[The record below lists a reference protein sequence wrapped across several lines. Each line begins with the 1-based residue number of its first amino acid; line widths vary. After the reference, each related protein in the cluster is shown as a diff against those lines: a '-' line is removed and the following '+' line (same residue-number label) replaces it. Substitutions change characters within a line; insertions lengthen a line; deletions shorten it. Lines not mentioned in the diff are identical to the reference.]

1 MDLLLLAT
9 TIVALV
15 LGIYWKSGVKATSAK
30 NVGRSSEGAHEPV
43 LLVDFNNVR
52 GVDGFTHTS
61 ACFVALLSAWAM
73 QCGLARGR
81 VFCYIDH
88 GTHFAVWPFGPLVL
102 VFAGPNR
109 TADDAIVADVRFFL
123 AQRGCAVLVATNDR
137 QLRQRCTRAAVV
149 LGGRVDARAKGGAK
163 KAGRA
168 RAWMRLVSSDSLL
181 AAVGP
186 VSTPLPSVL
195 ARLGAVEACLR
206 RHAPSSV
213 DASTGAFAERTWV
226 RVLAGALLQ
235 HATRPKAKAGKAA
248 NEEGQQATA
257 RGGAGATLRPSR
269 APALKGMA
277 ATVPGPDAARA
288 RAQLVL
294 DLAERHGSRSVPAKA
309 GRAHAP
315 LLRDHRIARDRG
327 QQKAIRDFV
336 AGCTR
341 CTDTEGGHEDRRR
354 AAGGDDQRLD
364 VDAWLDSPAGEF
376 TCAQHCNC
384 PC

>member
-1 MDLLLLAT
+1 MGPLLWLAT
-9 TIVALV
+9 TIVAL
-15 LGIYWKSGVKATSAK
+15 LLRIYWKSVKATGAE
-30 NVGRSSEGAHEPV
+30 NVGRSSDGAQEPV

-88 GTHFAVWPFGPLVL
+88 GTHFAVRPFGPLVL

-149 LGGRVDARAKGGAK
+149 LGGRMDARAKGGAK

-168 RAWMRLVSSDSLL
+168 RRKGTPLRLVSSDSLL

-206 RHAPSSV
+206 RHTPSSV

-235 HATRPKAKAGKAA
+235 HATRPKAKAGRAA

-257 RGGAGATLRPSR
+257 RGCAGATLRP
-269 APALKGMA
+269 LKGMA
-277 ATVPGPDAARA
+277 STVPGPDAARA

-309 GRAHAP
+309 GRAHTP

-341 CTDTEGGHEDRRR
+341 CTDTEGGHEDRCR

-364 VDAWLDSPAGEF
+364 LNAWLDSPAGEF